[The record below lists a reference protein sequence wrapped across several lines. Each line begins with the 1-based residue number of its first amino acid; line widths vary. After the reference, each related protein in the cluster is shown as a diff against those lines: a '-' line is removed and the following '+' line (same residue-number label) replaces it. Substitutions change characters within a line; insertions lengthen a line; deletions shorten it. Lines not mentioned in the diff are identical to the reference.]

1 MQTEQLILT
10 AINTVRQAF
19 GHGRFIDPTDLS
31 TPAAVAAIQ
40 KYLAAAPSINDDTV
54 AIDIYQGAGQP
65 LVVFSYNHDGQ
76 IIAGETWTWI
86 MLDEALVANGTAFR
100 LMSTDT
106 VDRLNI
112 SLGQSIAH
120 YTK

>member
-31 TPAAVAAIQ
+31 TSAAVAAIQ

-54 AIDIYQGAGQP
+54 AIDVYQGADQP

-76 IIAGETWTWI
+76 TIAGETWTWI

-106 VDRLNI
+106 VERLNM
-112 SLGQSIAH
+112 SLGQSIVH
-120 YTK
+120 YAK

>member
-54 AIDIYQGAGQP
+54 A
-65 LVVFSYNHDGQ
+65 NHDGQ

-106 VDRLNI
+106 VERLNM
-112 SLGQSIAH
+112 SLGQSIVH
-120 YTK
+120 YAK

>member
-10 AINTVRQAF
+10 SINTVRQAF

-31 TPAAVAAIQ
+31 TSAAVAAIQ

-54 AIDIYQGAGQP
+54 AIDVYQGAELP

-76 IIAGETWTWI
+76 TIAGETWTWI

-106 VDRLNI
+106 VERLNM
-112 SLGQSIAH
+112 SLGQSIVH
-120 YTK
+120 YAK

>member
-40 KYLAAAPSINDDTV
+40 KYLAAAPSINDDT
-54 AIDIYQGAGQP
+54 
-65 LVVFSYNHDGQ
+65 L
-76 IIAGETWTWI
+76 
-86 MLDEALVANGTAFR
+86 L
-100 LMSTDT
+100 LMSIKVPNCHWSSFHIIVT
-106 VDRLNI
+106 VKSSLARLGPG
-112 SLGQSIAH
+112 LC
-120 YTK
+120 

>member
-40 KYLAAAPSINDDTV
+40 NILRLH
-54 AIDIYQGAGQP
+54 Q
-65 LVVFSYNHDGQ
+65 
-76 IIAGETWTWI
+76 
-86 MLDEALVANGTAFR
+86 ALTTTQLL
-100 LMSTDT
+100 LMSIKVPNCHWSSFHIIMT
-106 VDRLNI
+106 VKSSLARLGPG
-112 SLGQSIAH
+112 LC
-120 YTK
+120 

>member
-40 KYLAAAPSINDDTV
+40 KYLATAPSINDDTV
-54 AIDIYQGAGQP
+54 AIDVYQGAELP

-106 VDRLNI
+106 VERLNM
-112 SLGQSIAH
+112 SLGQSIVH
-120 YTK
+120 YAK